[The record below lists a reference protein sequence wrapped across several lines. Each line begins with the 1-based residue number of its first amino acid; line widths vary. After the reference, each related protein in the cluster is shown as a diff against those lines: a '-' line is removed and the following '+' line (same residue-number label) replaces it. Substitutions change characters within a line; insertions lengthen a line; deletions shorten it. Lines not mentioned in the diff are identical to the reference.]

1 MVVSTASPDLE
12 ALSKLSTSQKQA
24 LLGALQREKAKR
36 DFVYFLTFCK
46 VRSDDPLH
54 PTVTDWEP
62 WDYLVEQAKAWASGE
77 SEIVLKDRQ
86 LGYSW
91 LFAAY
96 AVWRAKWGANVA
108 LISKGQLE
116 ARELLSKCAFI
127 ETHLPAFLQDG
138 KRCVI
143 RVDDI
148 KYSSTDGM
156 VMAFPSTPDAGVS
169 FTFQVVGMDEAHFHP
184 YAAQNFGSIQP
195 TLSAG
200 GQFVALSTS
209 DPSMGGYGWF
219 ADMYW
224 SSKRGETGY
233 TARFVPW
240 SARPGRDLAWLEK
253 QRRAYTGLPEHFDA
267 YYADTDAQAFAGK
280 SGLVFPMFSE
290 ERHVK
295 RVGDV
300 IRGGQRIVPLD
311 QCVRVVAG
319 VDLGGGDPTVI
330 SILGMDSSHHIHKY
344 DELYR
349 RGPVPVDDLAQFLV
363 QFPMLDA
370 IECPPEQATVIA
382 TLKQSY
388 GLPAHAANNKRAD
401 GLNLFASVLEADEFT
416 FDADHCQESIA
427 EFPGYRW
434 AERTDPNDKTRY
446 ATKTPVDH
454 HADGKDSERYGLMEI
469 LAFMHDPG
477 VKLTRLTTA
486 GRPLARKAS

>member
-12 ALSKLSTSQKQA
+12 ALSKLSPSQKQA

-62 WDYLVEQAKAWASGE
+62 WDYLVEQAKAWAQGE

-295 RVGDV
+295 PAL
-300 IRGGQRIVPLD
+300 IPID
-311 QCVRVVAG
+311 QCRRVVAG
-319 VDLGGGDPTVI
+319 VDLGGGDPTAIV
-330 SILGMDSSHHIHKY
+330 ILGLDSAHRVHVY
-344 DELYR
+344 DSFYG
-349 RGPVPVDDLAQFLV
+349 RGPQSVDVLAEFLVRYPVDAV
-363 QFPMLDA
+363 
-370 IECPPEQATVIA
+370 ECPPEQATVIE
-382 TLKQSY
+382 TLHKLY
-388 GLPAHAANNKRAD
+388 GLPAHPANNKRAD
-401 GLNLFASVLEADEFT
+401 GLNLFSTVLTNDQLTYEPTNKDL
-416 FDADHCQESIA
+416 IA

-434 AERTDPNDKTRY
+434 SERVDPNDKTRY
-446 ATKTPVDH
+446 VTKTPVDH
-454 HADGKDSERYGLMEI
+454 HADGIDATRYALMEI
-469 LAFMHDPG
+469 LAYMHDPG

>member
-12 ALSKLSTSQKQA
+12 ALSKLSPSQKLA

-62 WDYLVEQAKAWASGE
+62 WDYLVEQAKAWAKGE
-77 SEIVLKDRQ
+77 NEIVLKDRQ

-295 RVGDV
+295 PGL
-300 IRGGQRIVPLD
+300 IPLE
-311 QCVRVVAG
+311 QCRRVVAG
-319 VDLGGGDPTVI
+319 VDLGGGDPTAVV
-330 SILGMDSSHHIHKY
+330 ILGMYPDHHVHQY
-344 DELYR
+344 AEFYQ
-349 RGPVPVDDLAQFLV
+349 RGLVGASDVAQFLV
-363 QFPMLDA
+363 QYPMIDA
-370 IECPPEQATVIA
+370 IECPPEQASFYA
-382 TLKQSY
+382 TLSNKDTY
-388 GLPAHAANNKRAD
+388 GLPAHAANNKRGD
-401 GLNLFASVLEADEFT
+401 GLNLMADVLKNDT
-416 FDADHCQESIA
+416 LTIDPSCHNSIA

-434 AERTDPNDKTRY
+434 PERVDPADKSRY
-446 ATKTPVDH
+446 ATKTPTDH
-454 HADGKDSERYGLMEI
+454 HADAMDARRYGLMEI

-477 VKLTRLTTA
+477 ARLPRTTVN
-486 GRPLARKAS
+486 GKRLSRKAV